1 MTRIVKYP
9 IYELKGSMKRILKY
23 PLKELML
30 KVRNLGRYRFKISK
44 QRILHWIITN
54 WSIEEAR

>member
-9 IYELKGSMKRILKY
+9 LNKLKGSMKRIRKY
-23 PLKELML
+23 PLKEL

>member
-9 IYELKGSMKRILKY
+9 IYELKGSMKRIRKY
-23 PLKELML
+23 PLKEL

-54 WSIEEAR
+54 SSIEEAR